1 VSDSLFRGVA
11 MGSRRVLSRREA
23 REIYDRAGAWQDT
36 QAFYEAPALDELIAH
51 GAFDAAETL
60 FEVGCGTGRVAER
73 LLRERCP
80 SDARYEGV
88 DLSATMVE
96 IARERLI
103 AFGARATVRQTD
115 GALTFERA
123 AGSQDRVVAT
133 YLLDL
138 LSREEARTLL
148 RESHRLLAPDGR
160 LCLAGLTW
168 GRGLVS
174 SGVSALWDAV
184 HTLRPEWV
192 GGCRPLCIRSL
203 VDDAQWHERHHAVVT
218 GWGVPSEVLVLT
230 PD

>member
-1 VSDSLFRGVA
+1 

-23 REIYDRAGAWQDT
+23 KAVYDRIGAWQDT
-36 QAFYEAPALDELIAH
+36 QAFYEAPALDELVAH
-51 GAFDAAETL
+51 GTFDEARTV
-60 FEVGCGTGRVAER
+60 FEVGCGTGRLAER

-96 IARERLI
+96 TARERL
-103 AFGARATVRQTD
+103 ASFGARATVRQTD
-115 GALTFERA
+115 GALTFGQA

-138 LSREEARTLL
+138 LSREDACTLL

-168 GRGLVS
+168 GRGPVS
-174 SGVSALWDAV
+174 GGISALWDAL
-184 HTLRPEWV
+184 HALRPEWV
-192 GGCRPLCIRSL
+192 GGCRPLRTRSL
-203 VDDAQWHERHHAVVT
+203 VDATQWHERHHAVVT

-230 PD
+230 PA